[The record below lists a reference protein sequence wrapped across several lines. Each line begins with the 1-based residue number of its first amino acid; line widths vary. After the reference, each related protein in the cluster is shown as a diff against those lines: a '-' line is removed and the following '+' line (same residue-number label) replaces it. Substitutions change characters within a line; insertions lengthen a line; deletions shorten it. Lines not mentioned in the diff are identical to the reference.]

1 MAFVIKL
8 RRDPAAEWTSHNPV
22 LSAGEPGFETD
33 TGLLKVG
40 DGVNNWNDLGYYPPS
55 ELVVSGVASVDGRTG
70 VVTLADLYAA
80 LVHAHAQSEVTGLV
94 AALSGKA
101 ATVHTHA
108 QGDVTS
114 LVSDLA
120 GKAASVHSHLVPPA
134 TVQLTDAATI
144 AVDATLG
151 ERFKVTLTGDHIL
164 GNPTG
169 AVDGQMLL
177 FELIQDGTGGQAV
190 TLGNKYN
197 DPNGYFT
204 GQSTAPG
211 KRDKLGVQYNAAA
224 DKFDVLAF
232 AVGF

>member
-1 MAFVIKL
+1 MATTIKL
-8 RRDPAAEWTSHNPV
+8 RRDVAAEWTSINPV
-22 LSAGEPGFETD
+22 LSAGEPGFEAD
-33 TGLLKVG
+33 TGLLKIG
-40 DGVNNWNDLGYYPPS
+40 DGVNNWNDLEYYPPS

-94 AALSGKA
+94 
-101 ATVHTHA
+101 T
-108 QGDVTS
+108 
-114 LVSDLA
+114 DLA
-120 GKAASVHSHLVPPA
+120 GKAAIVHTHLVPPA

-144 AVDATLG
+144 VVDATLG

-177 FELIQDGTGGQAV
+177 FELIQDGTGGQVV
-190 TLGNKYN
+190 TLDTKYN

-204 GQSTAPG
+204 GQSTEAG